1 MTELAKLARE
11 ALRQV
16 IDPEAG
22 LNIVDF
28 GLIYDIAASDDEV
41 TVVMTLTSETCP
53 LGPQIMIA
61 VEEAIAA
68 LPGNP
73 MPNVL
78 LTFEPEWTPDRIS
91 AEGRQ
96 KLGGDRFG

>member
-11 ALRQV
+11 ALRRV

-41 TVVMTLTSETCP
+41 TVVMTLTTETCP
-53 LGPQIMIA
+53 LGPQIMIR

-78 LTFEPEWTPDRIS
+78 LTFEPKWTPDRIS
-91 AEGRQ
+91 PEGRQ
-96 KLGGDRFG
+96 KLGEKFP